1 VEEEK
6 RNQIQQTFLNA
17 GFPSFLTI
25 DRALKALSLTRQYH
39 SKKGSPAGR
48 DIRVA

>member
-1 VEEEK
+1 VVEEEK

-17 GFPSFLTI
+17 GFPCFLTI

-39 SKKGSPAGR
+39 LRKNSIAGP
-48 DIRVA
+48 